1 MGLCGYVHVHAGA
14 WRHQKEAPDPL
25 KRELSV
31 FVSQY
36 IGVQIQTQAVFKR
49 S

>member
-1 MGLCGYVHVHAGA
+1 MFTTSVSGTQEVK
-14 WRHQKEAPDPL
+14 KEAPDPL